1 MPRQV
6 FLATRNL
13 VFRAKLAAVVAAA
26 GAQVTRDDAA
36 CDTAVVD
43 AESAAAADQIRSWI
57 ARGIAV
63 LAYGSHL
70 EADLLR
76 AARDAGAFAVPNSQ
90 VERRLGE
97 LLKERT

>member
-1 MPRQV
+1 MPKQV

-26 GAQVTRDDAA
+26 GAQVAPDDAA

-43 AESAAAADQIRSWI
+43 AESGGAAERIRSWT
-57 ARGIAV
+57 ARGVGV

-70 EADLLR
+70 QADLLR
-76 AARDAGAFAVPNSQ
+76 AARDAGAIAVPNSQ
-90 VERRLGE
+90 VERRLRE
-97 LLKERT
+97 LLTAKT